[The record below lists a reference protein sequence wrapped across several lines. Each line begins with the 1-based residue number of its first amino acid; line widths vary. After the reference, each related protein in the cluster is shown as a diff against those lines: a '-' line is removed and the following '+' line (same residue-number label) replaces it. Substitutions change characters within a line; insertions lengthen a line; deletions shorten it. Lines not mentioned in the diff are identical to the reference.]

1 LEMVVFVDLEDL
13 KALSVADDVTQGPAD
28 SSLFPQHCFPAGI
41 DKPPAR
47 LLRMEE
53 EAGSAPEPGQEPMK
67 ETPNR
72 GNFSAA
78 LVSYP

>member
-1 LEMVVFVDLEDL
+1 MVVFVDLEDL
-13 KALSVADDVTQGPAD
+13 GALSVADDVARGPAD
-28 SSLFPQHCFPAGI
+28 SSLFSQHCFPAGN
-41 DKPPAR
+41 DKSPAR

-53 EAGSAPEPGQEPMK
+53 EASSAQELGEGPV

-78 LVSYP
+78 LASYP